1 MMRCN
6 EKSETNIKLKNY
18 NRSHSLSMEDI
29 NQASTPN
36 EIGTPLSQVRK
47 SSVSSY
53 EEKHSKKRRKSS
65 IKSIS
70 LKRREK
76 TASDVQNGNRNSNRL
91 SAVIGKYIRPA
102 SVVNQLEVPKSTT
115 WQLDSSSWE
124 FLGQQ
129 EDSKQA
135 PKNAI

>member
-1 MMRCN
+1 M
-6 EKSETNIKLKNY
+6 S
-18 NRSHSLSMEDI
+18 
-29 NQASTPN
+29 
-36 EIGTPLSQVRK
+36 
-47 SSVSSY
+47 
-53 EEKHSKKRRKSS
+53 SKKRRQSS

-76 TASDVQNGNRNSNRL
+76 TSNVAQNGNRNSNRL

-102 SVVNQLEVPKSTT
+102 SVVNQLDVPKTTT

-129 EDSKQA
+129 EDTKDVNQNVGIDSNIPIHANPIK
-135 PKNAI
+135 PDTVL